1 MRRVGNLWDRIV
13 SFPNLMAAAR
23 RAAKGKRTTR
33 GAARFLDRL
42 ESEVLRLERELND
55 GTWQPG
61 VAHSFEIHDPKTR
74 TITAAPFRDRVVHH
88 ALMDVL
94 GPVFEKRMLD
104 ASYACRVGKGTHAAL
119 RSARRLVRTYDWFL
133 KLDIKK
139 CFPSIRHDV
148 VIESVARCI
157 KDRRVI
163 ALCRTILEGAPTG
176 SSTAAAGIGI
186 PIGNLT
192 SQWFANVVLDRLDH
206 HVKEVLR
213 VPGYLRYMD
222 DFALFA
228 PTKEALASALV
239 DVRCFVEQRLRLE
252 LKDRAT
258 ILAPVDEG
266 MPFLG
271 FRVYRGMARLRPA
284 TAQRTRDRMRR
295 REAQHRHGW
304 IDADQLARSTQS
316 MVAHLEH
323 GTTRAW
329 RRALFSPPP

>member
-23 RAAKGKRTTR
+23 RAARGKRTTR

-55 GTWQPG
+55 GTWRPG

-104 ASYACRVGKGTHAAL
+104 SSFACRVGRGTHAAL
-119 RSARRLVRTYDWFL
+119 RTARQLVRSYDWFL

-148 VIESVARCI
+148 VVESVARCV
-157 KDRRVI
+157 KDRRVLT
-163 ALCRTILEGAPTG
+163 LCRTILEGTCADAWADVRG
-176 SSTAAAGIGI
+176 VGI

-206 HVKEVLR
+206 HVKEVMR

-228 PTKEALASALV
+228 PAKETLASALV
-239 DVRCFVEQRLRLE
+239 DVRSFVEHHLRLE

-271 FRVYRGMARLRPA
+271 FRVYRGMTRLRPA
-284 TAQRTRDRMRR
+284 TARRTRERLRR
-295 REAQHRHGW
+295 RAAQRRHGW
-304 IDADQLARSTQS
+304 IDAGQLARSTLS

-329 RRALFSPPP
+329 RRELFSRPP